1 MEILKVV
8 LPIVGIVVVLLIIF
22 GSCVKIVPQSRAY
35 VLERLGVFS
44 TVWNEGLKFKMP
56 FIERVVKNVSLKEQ
70 VVDFA
75 PQPVITKD
83 NVTMQIDSVVY
94 FQITDPKLYTYG
106 IENPM
111 SAIENYTATTLR
123 NIIGDLELDQ
133 TLTSRDHINTKM
145 RALLDEATDP
155 WGIKVNRVELKNIMP
170 PRDIQESMEKQ
181 MRAERERR
189 EAILQAQG
197 QKESQILVAEGE
209 KQSAIL
215 RADAAKQAAILE
227 AEGQAAAI
235 LKVQQALADSIK
247 LLNEANPNDQV
258 VKIKALEAFQAAAD
272 GKATKIIIPSEIQG
286 LAGLASSAKAL
297 LEADKP

>member
-94 FQITDPKLYTYG
+94 FQITDPKLYT
-106 IENPM
+106 
-111 SAIENYTATTLR
+111 
-123 NIIGDLELDQ
+123 
-133 TLTSRDHINTKM
+133 
-145 RALLDEATDP
+145 
-155 WGIKVNRVELKNIMP
+155 
-170 PRDIQESMEKQ
+170 
-181 MRAERERR
+181 
-189 EAILQAQG
+189 
-197 QKESQILVAEGE
+197 
-209 KQSAIL
+209 
-215 RADAAKQAAILE
+215 
-227 AEGQAAAI
+227 
-235 LKVQQALADSIK
+235 
-247 LLNEANPNDQV
+247 
-258 VKIKALEAFQAAAD
+258 
-272 GKATKIIIPSEIQG
+272 
-286 LAGLASSAKAL
+286 
-297 LEADKP
+297 